1 MTIETKATTLIHT
14 KLQRPRLPG
23 DHVRRR
29 RQHASLSRARA
40 LVALALLF
48 MFVLTGPLT
57 VIHANGAPAGLTE
70 EEQTEQPPPLQPEQV
85 RFDHITTED
94 GLSENRVWGITQDR
108 RGFLWFTSVDGI
120 NRYDGHE
127 FKVYKPD

>member
-1 MTIETKATTLIHT
+1 
-14 KLQRPRLPG
+14 
-23 DHVRRR
+23 
-29 RQHASLSRARA
+29 
-40 LVALALLF
+40 

-57 VIHANGAPAGLTE
+57 VIHADSAQARLAE
-70 EEQTEQPPPLQPEQV
+70 AEQTEPPFPLRPEQV

-108 RGFLWFTSVDGI
+108 RGFLWFTSLDGI

-127 FKVYKPD
+127 FKVYKH